1 MLSASVAALPLLA
14 LLVLLGV
21 FRMKSHWAGL
31 AGLVLSLVLAVVFFG
46 MPVGQA
52 ADGALEGAAF
62 GLFPIVW
69 IILNAVWI
77 NKIQRTTRYWD
88 VLGRAF
94 SSLSNDSGSRPSWS
108 PTASAR

>member
-1 MLSASVAALPLLA
+1 M
-14 LLVLLGV
+14 
-21 FRMKSHWAGL
+21 
-31 AGLVLSLVLAVVFFG
+31 LAVVFFG

-77 NKIQRTTRYWD
+77 NKIQRTTRY
-88 VLGRAF
+88 
-94 SSLSNDSGSRPSWS
+94 
-108 PTASAR
+108 